1 MGDAVATTTSADA
14 AIVMED
20 IAIAYSL
27 RSGATKAGGRV
38 RGRELFALD
47 GITATIRIGEA
58 VAVLGANGSGKSSLL
73 RLLAGLLP
81 PRRGLV
87 RVRSFPVLL
96 GVGAL
101 MNPRLT
107 GRQNIALA
115 GLAMGFVPREIK
127 RAADE
132 LAEFA
137 GVTEYLDMPLAAY
150 STGMAARLQF
160 AIATA
165 ARPEILLID
174 EALAVGD
181 LEFSARAGDRIREL
195 LRAAST
201 VVLVTHS
208 LSAATDM
215 CDRGLWLHE
224 GKLHQDGPVEE
235 VVMSYRAKYA
245 PSWQAKS

>member
-1 MGDAVATTTSADA
+1 VASGTPADA

-20 IAIAYSL
+20 TAIAYPMRGGS
-27 RSGATKAGGRV
+27 SKAGGRV
-38 RGRELFALD
+38 RGRELFAVD
-47 GITATIRIGEA
+47 GITATIRVGEA
-58 VAVLGANGSGKSSLL
+58 VAVIGANGSGKSSLL

-87 RVRSFPVLL
+87 RVRSYPVLL

-115 GLAMGFVPREIK
+115 GLAMGFSPREIK
-127 RAADE
+127 RSAAE
-132 LAEFA
+132 LADFA
-137 GVTEYLDMPLAAY
+137 GVSDYLDMPLVAY

-181 LEFSARAGDRIREL
+181 LEFSVRAGDRIREL
-195 LRAAST
+195 LAAAST

-208 LSAATDM
+208 LSAASDM

-224 GKLHQDGPVEE
+224 GKLLQDGPVEE
-235 VVMSYRAKYA
+235 VVAAYRAKFA
-245 PSWQAKS
+245 PSWKGTS